1 MSVLH
6 LTESLEDYLEVIA
19 ELIERDGHAHTKEI
33 SERMQVKMPSVTGAL
48 RQLEKLNCIIYNS
61 RYPVQLTPLGESI
74 AREVIHR
81 HKVLKTFFGN
91 ILGLPPEI
99 ASATACHLEHV
110 VDADIAARFVLFSE
124 AIVNRTDARL
134 LQSFLA
140 EAMSVLEEYP
150 DWKTASMLEPGESVK
165 VASFGRNLA
174 ENAPEGV
181 AIGDL
186 LTLQST
192 SLDRKTLRFRAGD
205 RSLELSLEVAENLWV
220 KPLDEE

>member
-1 MSVLH
+1 MKKLIAVFLAAMMIAV
-6 LTESLEDYLEVIA
+6 SL
-19 ELIERDGHAHTKEI
+19 
-33 SERMQVKMPSVTGAL
+33 PSCGGVSM
-48 RQLEKLNCIIYNS
+48 Y
-61 RYPVQLTPLGESI
+61 
-74 AREVIHR
+74 
-81 HKVLKTFFGN
+81 
-91 ILGLPPEI
+91 
-99 ASATACHLEHV
+99 SATSFDFFDTVTELVGYTRDSYRFAQVRGEVRKLLSEY
-110 VDADIAARFVLFSE
+110 FVLFSE
-124 AIVNRTDARL
+124 AIVNRTDARM
-134 LQSFLA
+134 LQSCLA

-205 RSLELSLEVAENLWV
+205 RSLELLLEVAENLWV

>member
-124 AIVNRTDARL
+124 AIVNRTDARM

>member
-1 MSVLH
+1 MSMLH

-91 ILGLPPEI
+91 ILGLPPET
-99 ASATACHLEHV
+99 ASATACRLEHV
-110 VDADIAARFVLFSE
+110 VDADTVARFVLFSE
-124 AIVNRTDARL
+124 AIVNRTDARQ
-134 LQSFLA
+134 LQGFLA
-140 EAMSVLEEYP
+140 EAMSVLENSP
-150 DWKTASMLEPGESVK
+150 GWKTASMLEAGESAR
-165 VASFGRNLA
+165 VAAFGRALTDPA
-174 ENAPEGV
+174 RAGV
-181 AIGDL
+181 MVGEV
-186 LTLQST
+186 LTLQSA
-192 SLDRKTLRFRAGD
+192 SPDRKTLRFRRGEEPVELP
-205 RSLELSLEVAENLWV
+205 LEIAENLWV
-220 KPLDEE
+220 KPPEEE

>member
-91 ILGLPPEI
+91 ILGLPPDV

-124 AIVNRTDARL
+124 AIVNRTDARM

-205 RSLELSLEVAENLWV
+205 RSLELPLEVAENLWV

>member
-91 ILGLPPEI
+91 ILGLPPDV

-124 AIVNRTDARL
+124 AIVNRTDARM

-186 LTLQST
+186 LMLQST